1 MYPSLGSLEADA
13 EAARSIKYCG
23 VNLCMGMGGSR
34 TGQVVWQVAMPTWWT
49 LWQPS
54 RSLEH
59 SLPIGGLDGWGGE
72 WLALYPCFV
81 QSLT

>member
-34 TGQVVWQVAMPTWWT
+34 TGQVAMPTWWI

-59 SLPIGGLDGWGGE
+59 SLHIGGLNGGWE